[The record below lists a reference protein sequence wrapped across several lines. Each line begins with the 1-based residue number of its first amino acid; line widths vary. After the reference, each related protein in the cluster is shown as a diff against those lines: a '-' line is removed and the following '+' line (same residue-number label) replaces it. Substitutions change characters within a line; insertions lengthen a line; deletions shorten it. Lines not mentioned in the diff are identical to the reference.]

1 LDAPAGAVIGAPG
14 KTERCGANSTCVLLD
29 SAKKACTLQG
39 RRRGGL
45 TARTARKEEQRRMV
59 PRARCWRVHSV
70 LTQKV
75 NAIEVIND
83 RFHAACEGIQSGQ
96 LPVLG

>member
-1 LDAPAGAVIGAPG
+1 MA
-14 KTERCGANSTCVLLD
+14 
-29 SAKKACTLQG
+29 
-39 RRRGGL
+39 
-45 TARTARKEEQRRMV
+45 
-59 PRARCWRVHSV
+59 PRARCWRVHSA

-75 NAIEVIND
+75 NAIEAIND